1 MKATNSQVFALLL
14 VVSFTVTVDAVET
27 SEVSFNRDVR
37 PILSNYCFGCHGPDK
52 HGRQADLRLDDRDAA
67 LESDAFHPGHAS
79 KSAMIDRILSTDPDS
94 VMPPPKAGKSL
105 KPEEIAILKK
115 WIDEGA
121 AYQSHW
127 AFLPVP
133 KVVLVP
139 TLVPDSKINTE
150 IESDSERRPHWIRSD
165 IDRFVYQQLKSL
177 RIEPAAEASR
187 ERWLRRVSLD
197 LTGLPPTLTELDQ
210 FLSDTSSDAYERVVD
225 RLLGSDA
232 FGERMA
238 NMWLDV
244 ARYADTFGYQSDIDM
259 DVWPW
264 RDWVIRAFNQNLP
277 YDEFILWQTAGDL
290 LPESASDQAKLD
302 QQLATTFNRLHR
314 QTNEGGSIEEE
325 FRQVYIADRTATNAT
340 AFLGMTF
347 ECARCHDHKYDPI
360 LQKDFYQLAAYFANI
375 DEHGLYSHFTKTS
388 PTPTLLLY
396 DGDQKQQHQDSLS
409 KIEKLRSDLQQATD
423 AARDRFVA
431 SSSDLNANA
440 ITPPSVPVADLEFPL
455 EGDIEGVVAKAMQ
468 FNGDDAYVC
477 EKALQYG
484 RNTPVSFSMWIKPGP
499 VEAGGTI
506 APYQT
511 VLHQSVAA
519 EDSAFRGLQLVL
531 RNGLPEFSLIH
542 FWPGNA
548 IRVTATET
556 LEREEWTHLTITYDG
571 SSSASGVAMYVNG
584 SAVDLEVARDQL
596 TRDILHRA
604 EWHDSSPNA
613 ARLALGARF
622 RDVGFRGGS
631 LDQLQVFHRRLS
643 SWEAALVASSNSE
656 FKVTDEMKLDHFIT
670 NVDSEAIAAS
680 KALLDAH
687 QQENEIVSKVRQ
699 IMTMKTAIVPR
710 STHLLLRGAYETPG
724 ELVQADT
731 PSFLPKIKNANPENS
746 VAAQDRLALAKWMID
761 DQNPLVSRVTVNR
774 FWHLFF
780 GRGLVASLDD
790 FGNQGQ
796 PPTHPE
802 LLDWLARRFMDQGW
816 NTKQLC
822 REIVLSS
829 VYRQSSVPRDL
840 SLLESDPDNK
850 HLARGPRHRL
860 SAEQVRD
867 SVLLASDLLVRTI
880 GGPSV
885 MPYQPAGLWEEA
897 GTNKKY
903 HQAKGDGLYRR
914 SLYTFWRRT
923 APPPSMLTFDA
934 TSRETC
940 TAKRELTSTP
950 LQALILL
957 NDPQYIEAARFLA
970 QNLIASHPTD
980 RDQRWRE
987 SFRRLTSRLP
997 NDQELEVLRKLY
1009 DEQLAYF
1016 AANSDAA
1023 KSFVEVGEKPVPKAI
1038 DLQDLAAT
1046 SVVVEAI
1053 ISFDETI
1060 TKR

>member
-1 MKATNSQVFALLL
+1 V
-14 VVSFTVTVDAVET
+14 
-27 SEVSFNRDVR
+27 
-37 PILSNYCFGCHGPDK
+37 G
-52 HGRQADLRLDDRDAA
+52 
-67 LESDAFHPGHAS
+67 
-79 KSAMIDRILSTDPDS
+79 
-94 VMPPPKAGKSL
+94 
-105 KPEEIAILKK
+105 
-115 WIDEGA
+115 
-121 AYQSHW
+121 
-127 AFLPVP
+127 
-133 KVVLVP
+133 
-139 TLVPDSKINTE
+139 
-150 IESDSERRPHWIRSD
+150 
-165 IDRFVYQQLKSL
+165 
-177 RIEPAAEASR
+177 
-187 ERWLRRVSLD
+187 
-197 LTGLPPTLTELDQ
+197 
-210 FLSDTSSDAYERVVD
+210 
-225 RLLGSDA
+225 
-232 FGERMA
+232 
-238 NMWLDV
+238 
-244 ARYADTFGYQSDIDM
+244 
-259 DVWPW
+259 
-264 RDWVIRAFNQNLP
+264 
-277 YDEFILWQTAGDL
+277 
-290 LPESASDQAKLD
+290 
-302 QQLATTFNRLHR
+302 
-314 QTNEGGSIEEE
+314 
-325 FRQVYIADRTATNAT
+325 
-340 AFLGMTF
+340 
-347 ECARCHDHKYDPI
+347 
-360 LQKDFYQLAAYFANI
+360 
-375 DEHGLYSHFTKTS
+375 
-388 PTPTLLLY
+388 
-396 DGDQKQQHQDSLS
+396 
-409 KIEKLRSDLQQATD
+409 
-423 AARDRFVA
+423 
-431 SSSDLNANA
+431 
-440 ITPPSVPVADLEFPL
+440 
-455 EGDIEGVVAKAMQ
+455 KAMQ
-468 FNGDDAYVC
+468 FNGDDAFVC

-484 RNTPVSFSMWIKPGP
+484 RNTQVSFSMWIKPGP

-531 RNGLPEFSLIH
+531 RNGHPEFSLIH

-548 IRVTATET
+548 IRVTAPEA
-556 LEREEWTHLTITYDG
+556 LVPDAWTHLTITYDG
-571 SSSASGVAMYVNG
+571 SSLASGVAMYVNG
-584 SAVDLEVARDQL
+584 SAVNLDVVRDQL
-596 TRDILHRA
+596 TRDILHRS

-613 ARLALGARF
+613 APLALGARF
-622 RDVGFRGGS
+622 RDVGFRNGC

-656 FKVTDEMKLDHFIT
+656 FKVTDEMKLDHFIA
-670 NVDSEAIAAS
+670 NVDSEAISAS
-680 KALLDAH
+680 KALLEAY

-724 ELVQADT
+724 ELVPADT
-731 PSFLPKIKNANPENS
+731 PSFLPKLEHTPERNPD
-746 VAAQDRLALAKWMID
+746 AAQDRLDLAKWMID

-850 HLARGPRHRL
+850 QLARGPRHRL

-867 SVLLASDLLVRTI
+867 SVLLASGLLVRAI

-903 HQAKGDGLYRR
+903 NQAKGDGLYRR

-997 NDQELEVLRKLY
+997 SDQELEVLRKLY

-1023 KSFVEVGEKPVPKAI
+1023 KSFVEVGEKPVPEAI
-1038 DLQDLAAT
+1038 DVQDLAAT

-1053 ISFDETI
+1053 ISFDESI

>member
-1 MKATNSQVFALLL
+1 MKATTSRVFALLFF
-14 VVSFTVTVDAVET
+14 VASAASSAASET
-27 SEVSFNRDVR
+27 SEISFNRDVR

-67 LESDAFHPGHAS
+67 LESDAFLPGNAS
-79 KSAMIDRILSTDPDS
+79 ESAMIGRILSNDPDS

-121 AYQSHW
+121 VYQSHW

-133 KVVLVP
+133 KQVP
-139 TLVPDSKINTE
+139 VPQIVPDSKVNTE
-150 IESDSERRPHWIRSD
+150 IESSSHWIRSD
-165 IDRFVYQQLKSL
+165 IDQFVYQQLKRL
-177 RIEPAAEASR
+177 RIEPAVEASR

-197 LTGLPPTLTELDQ
+197 LTGLPPTLTELDE
-210 FLSDTSSDAYERVVD
+210 FLCDTSTDAYERVVD
-225 RLLGSDA
+225 RLLSSDA

-375 DEHGLYSHFTKTS
+375 DEHGLYSHFTKTA

-431 SSSDLNANA
+431 LSSDLNANA

-455 EGDIEGVVAKAMQ
+455 EGDVEGVVGKAMQ

-499 VEAGGTI
+499 VEAGATI

-531 RNGLPEFSLIH
+531 RNGRPEFSLIH

-548 IRVTATET
+548 IRVTAPET

-613 ARLALGARF
+613 APLALGARF
-622 RDVGFRGGS
+622 RDVGFRDGC

-643 SWEAALVASSNSE
+643 SWEAALVASNNSE

-670 NVDSEAIAAS
+670 NMDSEATAAS
-680 KALLDAH
+680 KALLEAH

-699 IMTMKTAIVPR
+699 IMTMKTAVVPR

-724 ELVQADT
+724 DLVQADT
-731 PSFLPKIKNANPENS
+731 PSFLPKLKHANTENS
-746 VAAQDRLALAKWMID
+746 DAAQDRLALAKWMID

-903 HQAKGDGLYRR
+903 NQAKGDGLYRR

-970 QNLIASHPTD
+970 QNLIARHPTD

-1046 SVVVEAI
+1046 GVVVEAI